1 MKSLEMRG
9 FVLVDFVVLDAT
21 RPVDFGST
29 PTGISRDHC
38 SGGRYFEK
46 GIEGF
51 VGLS

>member
-21 RPVDFGST
+21 RPVDIGST

-38 SGGRYFEK
+38 SGVSYFEK